1 MKKLLPVCGSVSVSP
16 FNSSSLKSK
25 KECFSVFAS
34 GVNLVLGETFVP
46 KPFQKC
52 AEFFFAISPNKED
65 IISVR
70 KPAIKAY
77 TAKMQRI

>member
-1 MKKLLPVCGSVSVSP
+1 MDLTYKSVSVLP

-34 GVNLVLGETFVP
+34 QVNLVLGETFLP

-65 IISVR
+65 IINVR

-77 TAKMQRI
+77 IATMQKL